1 LSTRLTDAQPAD
13 SDQSIQTDGQ
23 LLNGVS
29 ALAARVEGWVSEHG
43 LRFTASEAYSDLVRR
58 ALGELKETALPGVQT
73 LGEFMERRFEPAMRT
88 CRWTERR
95 LRELSDRISR
105 TTQILRTRI
114 EFVNERQTQALLS
127 SMDRRAKLQL
137 KLQQTVEGLSLVVLS
152 YYAVG
157 LIGYLVKGLKSAG
170 LHVDAELV
178 TGLAVPVV
186 AGLLYWGIRRARRRA
201 PGYESPT
208 PDKPQ

>member
-1 LSTRLTDAQPAD
+1 
-13 SDQSIQTDGQ
+13 
-23 LLNGVS
+23 
-29 ALAARVEGWVSEHG
+29 
-43 LRFTASEAYSDLVRR
+43 
-58 ALGELKETALPGVQT
+58 
-73 LGEFMERRFEPAMRT
+73 M
-88 CRWTERR
+88 
-95 LRELSDRISR
+95 
-105 TTQILRTRI
+105 RTRI

-170 LHVDAELV
+170 FHVDAELV

-186 AGLLYWGIRRARRRA
+186 AGLLYWASGGRANAHLAMRVQHLT
-201 PGYESPT
+201 SPS
-208 PDKPQ
+208 KFGLLKVKRLHHKAGHAMA